1 MSADTPTPLWRDPDF
16 RKLWFGQSVSLLGS
30 QVTTLAL
37 PLTAALVLQAGA
49 AELGALRALQTL
61 PFLLLGL
68 GAGVLIDRARRRPI
82 LIAADLG
89 RAVLLGTIPLA
100 WALGLL
106 DLRQLF
112 VVAPLVGMLRLAY
125 NVAYN
130 AYLPTLLTRERIVEG
145 NSRLGLS
152 AAVAETAGPGL
163 AGTLLALVAAPL
175 AITAD
180 AASFLLSALAIAAI
194 RAPESPP
201 ARGAKGRP
209 WPELREGLLTLGCQP
224 ILRATAA
231 YSALMNLFFQAIQA
245 IFVLFATAELGLSPV
260 LFGAILTASSFGG
273 LLGALLVPPLT
284 RRGGPG
290 PALLAA
296 AACYAIGA
304 LAIPMATGA
313 RWQVTGILLMA
324 WGVIGVGNGIGN
336 IVSAS
341 LTQLLVPARLLGRV
355 NATQA
360 TIGWGAAPLGALL
373 GGIAGQ
379 GLGLRPTL
387 LLAALGVLG
396 TALWLGTSPLRALR
410 EQPPTSE

>member
-1 MSADTPTPLWRDPDF
+1 VSGASPPPLWRDRDF
-16 RKLWFGQSVSLLGS
+16 RKLWLGETISLLGS

-37 PLTAALVLQAGA
+37 PLTAALVLHAGA
-49 AELGALRALQTL
+49 AQLGALRVLQTL

-112 VVAPLVGMLRLAY
+112 VIAPLVGTLRLAY

-130 AYLPTLLTRERIVEG
+130 AYLPTLLPRERIVEG

-163 AGTLLALVAAPL
+163 AGMLVALVAPPL
-175 AITAD
+175 AIAAD
-180 AASFLLSALAIAAI
+180 AASFLVSALAIAAI
-194 RAPESPP
+194 RAPEPRP
-201 ARGAKGRP
+201 ANQGKRRL
-209 WPELREGLLTLGCQP
+209 WPELREGILTLGRQP

-231 YSALMNLFFQAIQA
+231 YSALMNLCFQAVHT
-245 IFVLFATAELGLSPV
+245 IFVLFATAELGLSPA
-260 LFGAILTASSFGG
+260 LFGAILTASSLGG
-273 LLGALLVPPLT
+273 LLGAALVPPLVA
-284 RRGGPG
+284 RVGPG
-290 PALLAA
+290 PAMLVAA
-296 AACYAIGA
+296 GYYAIGA
-304 LAIPMATGA
+304 LAIPLATGG
-313 RWQVTGILLMA
+313 RWQATVVLLVA
-324 WGVIGVGNGIGN
+324 WGAIGVGNGIGN

-360 TIGWGAAPLGALL
+360 TLGWGAAPLGALL

-387 LLAALGVLG
+387 TLAALGVLG
-396 TALWLGTSPLRALR
+396 TALWLAASPLRALR
-410 EQPPTSE
+410 EQPPTIG

>member
-1 MSADTPTPLWRDPDF
+1 
-16 RKLWFGQSVSLLGS
+16 
-30 QVTTLAL
+30 
-37 PLTAALVLQAGA
+37 
-49 AELGALRALQTL
+49 LRALQTL

-68 GAGVLIDRARRRPI
+68 GAGVLIDRVRRRPI

-89 RAVLLGTIPLA
+89 RAVFLGTIPLA

-112 VVAPLVGMLRLAY
+112 VVAPLVGTLRLAY

-130 AYLPTLLTRERIVEG
+130 AYLPALLPRERIVEG

-163 AGTLLALVAAPL
+163 AGTLVALIAAPL
-175 AITAD
+175 ALAVD
-180 AASFLLSALAIAAI
+180 AASFILSALAIAAI

-201 ARGAKGRP
+201 AREAQRRL
-209 WPELREGLLTLGCQP
+209 WPELREGLLLLGRQP

-231 YSALMNLFFQAIQA
+231 YSALMNLCFQAIHA

-260 LFGAILTASSFGG
+260 LFGAILTASSLGG
-273 LLGALLVPPLT
+273 LLGALLVPSLI
-284 RRGGPG
+284 RRVGPG

-296 AACYAIGA
+296 AGCYASGA
-304 LAIPMATGA
+304 LAIPAATGA
-313 RWQVTGILLMA
+313 RWQVTGILLAA
-324 WGVIGVGNGIGN
+324 WGLIGIGNGIGN

-341 LTQLLVPARLLGRV
+341 LTQLLVPARLLGRA
-355 NATQA
+355 NAAQA
-360 TIGWGAAPLGALL
+360 TLGWGAAPLGALL

-387 LLAALGVLG
+387 LLAALGILG
-396 TALWLGTSPLRALR
+396 TALWLATSPRCGVPSGGFPGAKAGR
-410 EQPPTSE
+410 SPIARGWGYEWG